1 VRRNSRVSLCI
12 AEEASYPGRAME
24 ATGLAELIPDA
35 DGAGLLRIATKY
47 CGPQVARQY
56 VDNNP
61 ATGYW
66 ILRIVPDRVRAVD
79 HLDVPFLAN
88 AVPQYPS

>member
-1 VRRNSRVSLCI
+1 V
-12 AEEASYPGRAME
+12 G
-24 ATGLAELIPDA
+24 
-35 DGAGLLRIATKY
+35 
-47 CGPQVARQY
+47 
-56 VDNNP
+56 NNP